1 MSPSLIE
8 SYFGNFLNAQNAF
21 ENEEFPLNI
30 NGKLIERHELSKS
43 LYEYRVEHGI
53 FYNGEKIV
61 IKDDKFVAFFFKD
74 RNTSQDLVFTVVESS
89 INKMRNNRTGCMVKL
104 EVDGEDYGYVVGS
117 GMRFATDN
125 EILENKRIKS

>member
-1 MSPSLIE
+1 MPMIKE
-8 SYFGNFLNAQNAF
+8 VFGNFLNAKFAF
-21 ENEEFPLNI
+21 ENKDFPLFIGNSVI
-30 NGKLIERHELSKS
+30 DKDELSKK
-43 LYEYRVEHGI
+43 LYEYRIAHGL
-53 FYNGEKIV
+53 FYIGEKIV